1 MHMKKWISKIIEST
15 TFVWSLFRFHFIS
28 LLQHLDCYYNE
39 YPVKQTVI
47 LYLEVSFETCFL
59 SMFLLY
65 FLNFCLCLKE
75 YPHNLTKYVTNQT
88 SNISISQL
96 FIKLGKYWKCSIDLY
111 SIFQIL
117 HELVRLRNPDNETF
131 KNPKISLWPRKDSD
145 IKHKTI
151 TQKITIL
158 NRCMNWEKLCPNL
171 SFTFE
176 SKIRNLR
183 RESYVLV

>member
-1 MHMKKWISKIIEST
+1 MSE
-15 TFVWSLFRFHFIS
+15 VSLFRFHFIS

-65 FLNFCLCLKE
+65 FLNLCLCLKE